1 MSRGGRVVSGSF
13 HNCEIAVLVTDE
25 VVAKSHL
32 PTLTSSLNAAGIE
45 TVEVILKP
53 KANPYELED
62 TFPVL
67 HKIAAHIRNG
77 DKGVIAALGGRSIG
91 SVAGFVAA
99 TYFADVPWVF
109 FPTTSSGQCD
119 GLVCGSVALGFENQR
134 DILTLNYAPTI
145 VAADPLCLRSVPKR
159 VFRSGLVEMIKCA
172 LLNGHV
178 LFDAVEAAADI
189 ITEDSGMLD
198 NLVKECLNY
207 KAELCKTTDG
217 GRFFD
222 VGRVFGKAFEKTPGL
237 DFNRGES
244 DAAGLVYS
252 CLLSELLGTIQTDD
266 VVRVVALLKKLG
278 LPTYLPNLRSDII
291 LIEISS
297 RLMLDGYSI
306 ETVSLHGIGQPR
318 VESIPYPVYERFL
331 PQIHQLARDMG

>member
-1 MSRGGRVVSGSF
+1 M
-13 HNCEIAVLVTDE
+13 
-25 VVAKSHL
+25 
-32 PTLTSSLNAAGIE
+32 TLLSSIKAARIE
-45 TVEVILKP
+45 TFEVLLKS
-53 KANPYELED
+53 KTKPYELGD

-67 HKIAAHIRNG
+67 QSTTSHIRNG
-77 DKGVIAALGGRSIG
+77 KKGVIVALGGRSIG
-91 SVAGFVAA
+91 SVAGFVAG
-99 TYFADVPWVF
+99 TYFAEVPWGF

-119 GLVCGSVALGFENQR
+119 GLVCGRVALGFEGQR
-134 DILTLNYAPTI
+134 DVLSLNSAPTI

-159 VFRSGLVEMIKCA
+159 VFRSGLVEMVKCA

-178 LFDAVEAAADI
+178 LFDAVESAADI
-189 ITEDSGMLD
+189 ISDDNRILD
-198 NLVKECLNY
+198 NLIKECLDY
-207 KAELCKTTDG
+207 KTELCKKDDG
-217 GRFFD
+217 GRFFG

-237 DFNRGES
+237 DFNRGEA

-252 CLLSELLGTIQTDD
+252 CLLSELLGTIHTDD

-291 LIEISS
+291 LAEISS

-318 VESIPYPVYERFL
+318 IESIPYPVYERFL
-331 PQIHQLARDMG
+331 PQIHQLARDMA